1 MRTVPINEMKSPPP
15 FWGGGLP
22 SLPQRLPHLVLACLG
37 LGLGRLSPGVFVL
50 VLARV
55 WCFPRGDPRPGRGG
69 GCVPPPT
76 AGRTPVPVIA
86 PRLLT
91 ALLTG
96 PGPPR
101 PVGTSLYSRRSYWLL
116 APSGL
121 LVLAGPCGA
130 QGICLASSYQLPL
143 LPPKELSRS
152 TTVRREVL
160 SNELE
165 IFTCGCSWSRHLS

>member
-1 MRTVPINEMKSPPP
+1 M
-15 FWGGGLP
+15 
-22 SLPQRLPHLVLACLG
+22 
-37 LGLGRLSPGVFVL
+37 
-50 VLARV
+50 
-55 WCFPRGDPRPGRGG
+55 
-69 GCVPPPT
+69 PPPT

-101 PVGTSLYSRRSYWLL
+101 PVGVSLYSRRSCRLL

-121 LVLAGPCGA
+121 LVWRGRVARKAFALLAHTNYP
-130 QGICLASSYQLPL
+130 SFV

-152 TTVRREVL
+152 TTVQREAL

-165 IFTCGCSWSRHLS
+165 IFFFSLAARGSGEKIVNLRVYF